1 MKRGVNY
8 PGSSMLTVRG
18 VEPQLPCAGLLPLS
32 WLPNRKPLKVGR
44 RVMEFT
50 CGNILQR
57 SSRGSVCQTASVG
70 LLKPTT
76 NVCLLNTFFSLPGY
90 VMAEAKVCKFLTV
103 HQLIVP
109 VSVVLMSAPPQ
120 GILFDGFSGFGTKS
134 YLLFSVLDPRKIRAL
149 PVPSSESPHLLGWK
163 VVTSTFSEVTL
174 ALREEN

>member
-1 MKRGVNY
+1 
-8 PGSSMLTVRG
+8 
-18 VEPQLPCAGLLPLS
+18 
-32 WLPNRKPLKVGR
+32 
-44 RVMEFT
+44 
-50 CGNILQR
+50 
-57 SSRGSVCQTASVG
+57 
-70 LLKPTT
+70 
-76 NVCLLNTFFSLPGY
+76 
-90 VMAEAKVCKFLTV
+90 V